1 MTAQAWF
8 DEQQYEVAPGGATV
22 ARLTVRNLSTTAGT
36 FSITPLG
43 LAANYATVTP
53 AVVNLFPNEQ
63 TTVDVDIRPP
73 LSPSTTAG
81 LASLAVRVV
90 PHENPDD
97 LAFAETGVEITE
109 FIEQRIQMVQPI
121 VRARRNATFEL
132 TIENNGNRAASFRL
146 HYLEPSSA
154 TEATIDPPSL
164 VVEPGTTGVAEVRVH
179 ALEYRRRRS
188 SRAIPFRVQASDAG
202 LPALDAHGTFVH
214 APLVPEELRRTLI
227 GAVAVVALLVA
238 VWFAFLR
245 GVVANVAR
253 DVAGDAVPAGSSG
266 GSGTTVGGQ
275 SSSSGAAPVVAGGE
289 PVASRLA
296 VTAAVGE
303 TASTRYTVPDD
314 MVLHVT
320 DLVVQNPQLDL
331 GTLVISRN
339 TEVLL
344 SYNLANVFSDVA
356 ATLATPLQF
365 ESGDRLEVSF
375 SCSGIGTADAE
386 TCAPAVL
393 MSGVLSD

>member
-8 DEQQYEVAPGGATV
+8 DEQQYDVAPGGGVVAT
-22 ARLTVRNLSTTAGT
+22 LTVRNLSTTAGT

-53 AVVNLFPNEQ
+53 AVVTLFPNEQ
-63 TTVDVDIRPP
+63 TEVAVDIRPP

-81 LASLAVRVV
+81 LTSLAVRVV

-109 FIEQRIQMVQPI
+109 FIEQRMSMVQPV
-121 VRARRNATFEL
+121 VRARRTATFEV
-132 TIENNGNRAASFRL
+132 TIENNGNRATSLRL
-146 HYLEPSSA
+146 HYLEPTST
-154 TEATIDPPSL
+154 TEATIEPPSI
-164 VVEPGTTGVAEVRVH
+164 VVEPGTTGVAEVRVR
-179 ALEYRRRRS
+179 ALEYRRRRT

-214 APLVPEELRRTLI
+214 APIVPEQLRSSLT
-227 GAVAVVALLVA
+227 GAVSVLAAVVLL
-238 VWFAFLR
+238 WFAFLR
-245 GVVANVAR
+245 GVVADVARDAAR
-253 DVAGDAVPAGSSG
+253 DVASAGSVTTPPG
-266 GSGTTVGGQ
+266 QVGSA
-275 SSSSGAAPVVAGGE
+275 GATPGATGLQ
-289 PVASRLA
+289 VASRLA

-303 TASTRYTVPDD
+303 TAATRYTVPDD
-314 MVLHVT
+314 KVLHVT
-320 DLVVQNPQLDL
+320 DLIVQNPQLDI
-331 GTLVISRN
+331 GTLVILRN

-356 ATLATPLQF
+356 APLTTPLRF
-365 ESGDRLEVSF
+365 ESGDRVEVSF
-375 SCSGIGTADAE
+375 TCAGIGTADTD

-393 MSGVLSD
+393 LSGVLTD